1 MAFTLDKVV
10 PWGRSL
16 DEYRRMFALTDAD
29 LAKRILGCTDGPA
42 SFNAELTANGG
53 SVVSCDPIY
62 EFSADEIRRRID
74 ATYPQ
79 MMQQTGQNTDEFVW
93 TAHIPDAHAL
103 GRHRVAAMD
112 RFLAD
117 FEAGPHEERY
127 IAAELP
133 ALPFADGLFDLAVC
147 SHFLFLY
154 SEQLSEQFHV
164 ESLRNLMRAATEAR
178 IFPLLELGTKPSRH
192 VDRVATTLR
201 SEGYRV
207 EIETVNYEFQR
218 GGNQMMRITQ

>member
-1 MAFTLDKVV
+1 
-10 PWGRSL
+10 
-16 DEYRRMFALTDAD
+16 
-29 LAKRILGCTDGPA
+29 
-42 SFNAELTANGG
+42 
-53 SVVSCDPIY
+53 
-62 EFSADEIRRRID
+62 
-74 ATYPQ
+74 
-79 MMQQTGQNTDEFVW
+79 
-93 TAHIPDAHAL
+93 
-103 GRHRVAAMD
+103 MD

-178 IFPLLELGTKPSRH
+178 IFPLLELGTRPSRH